1 MENQPEHQSEIAHL
15 RRQLDLEAEA
25 AWNAL
30 HGLAVGMAKHQFINA
45 RMERLGTYHQQLK
58 ELVGE
63 EEAIKAVA
71 QAMQQA
77 GDAAQ

>member
-1 MENQPEHQSEIAHL
+1 MTEPGHQSEIARL

-30 HGLAVGMAKHQFINA
+30 HGLATGAAKHLFINT
-45 RMERLGTYHQQLK
+45 RMERLGAYHQQLK

-77 GDAAQ
+77 GDAVQ

>member
-1 MENQPEHQSEIAHL
+1 MNEPENKSEVARL

-30 HGLAVGMAKHQFINA
+30 HGLAIGTAKHQFINT
-45 RMERLGTYHQQLK
+45 RLERLGLCHEQLK

-77 GDAAQ
+77 GDAAR

>member
-1 MENQPEHQSEIAHL
+1 MSI
-15 RRQLDLEAEA
+15 
-25 AWNAL
+25 
-30 HGLAVGMAKHQFINA
+30 HQFINV
-45 RMERLGTYHQQLK
+45 RMERLGACHEQLK

-77 GDAAQ
+77 GDAAR

>member
-1 MENQPEHQSEIAHL
+1 MTEPGHQSEIARL

-25 AWNAL
+25 A
-30 HGLAVGMAKHQFINA
+30 KHLFINT
-45 RMERLGTYHQQLK
+45 RMERLGAYHQQLK

-77 GDAAQ
+77 GDAVQ